1 MRILYII
8 TQGECGGAQKH
19 VFDVALFMHKNG
31 HQVFIATGRQ
41 ESPQDSWL
49 FYSLK
54 KAQFKNSQLF
64 VLEDL
69 QREIIIQKDIKSFY
83 SIYHLVKTLKPHI
96 VHVHSTKAGIIA
108 SVAARLARSH
118 IVYTVHGFV
127 FSESLSPIKKIVF
140 IAAEFIASFF
150 RNQTI
155 VVSDYDLQRGKKYK
169 ILRGERGVLIYNGL
183 DESITKNILDRKSA
197 RNIICSK
204 INLSEN
210 PVIIGVV
217 ANLYRTKGIEYL
229 IEAAKKIHLSGK
241 FMPYFFV
248 IGDGELQQEL
258 EEKITDYNLSRY
270 FFLAGTIPQAY
281 RFLKAFDLVVLPSIK
296 EGLPYILLEATLAH
310 VPLLATRVGGVVEL
324 AKHIPISLVKSAN
337 SEALAQAI
345 ILNTSSIKTSLNIH
359 NKGKLPAKFTTEHM
373 IKSLSFEYEQ
383 ILKYPFENP
392 ICKSF
397 LLTIPAFNEEKII
410 GETLLKLHRYLITNF
425 NNLIQDKCLKCCVA
439 INGTTDKMEQ
449 IVASIIPVMPYLT
462 YTITKERGRGRA
474 LFNTWRN
481 AKEDVFLYTDSDLA
495 YDLNNIG
502 SMLKSYLLNENYDLV
517 VASRRIVG
525 SHVERH
531 WLRKILTEGYNIL
544 IKVLF
549 WNSFTDAQAGC
560 KSITRNAFSSIS
572 NKLYNHS
579 GWFFDTAMLLYAE
592 KNNRKIKD
600 ITISCINNRK
610 WRLKIIKTIIYFLK
624 NLFSLRIKT
633 FLSGWHME

>member
-19 VFDVALFMHKNG
+19 VFDIALFMRKNG
-31 HQVFIATGRQ
+31 HQVFVATGRQ
-41 ESPQDSWL
+41 GSSQDSWL
-49 FYSLK
+49 FDSLK
-54 KAQFKNSQLF
+54 EAQFKDSQLF
-64 VLEDL
+64 ILEDL

-83 SIYHLVKTLKPHI
+83 SIYHLVRTLKPHI
-96 VHVHSTKAGIIA
+96 VHVHSTKAGIVA
-108 SVAARLARSH
+108 SVAARLAGSH

-127 FSESLSPIKKIVF
+127 FSESLSLIKKIVF
-140 IAAEFIASFF
+140 ITAEFITSFF
-150 RNQTI
+150 RSQTI
-155 VVSDYDLQRGKKYK
+155 VVSDYDLQQGKKYK
-169 ILRGERGVLIYNGL
+169 ILRGEGGVLIYNGL
-183 DESITKNILDRKSA
+183 DESITKNILDRESA

-204 INLSEN
+204 INPSEN
-210 PVIIGVV
+210 PVIIGVI

-241 FMPYFFV
+241 FIPYFFV
-248 IGDGELQQEL
+248 IGDGELRQEL
-258 EEKITDYNLSRY
+258 EEKITNYNLSRY
-270 FFLAGTIPQAY
+270 FFLAGTILQAY
-281 RFLKAFDLVVLPSIK
+281 RFLKAFDLVVLPSTK

-310 VPLLATRVGGVVEL
+310 VPLLATRVGGVMEL
-324 AKHIPISLVKSAN
+324 AKNIPISLVEPAN
-337 SEALAQAI
+337 SEALAQEI
-345 ILNTSSIKTSLNIH
+345 ILNISSIKTSR

-383 ILKYPFENP
+383 ILKYPLENP

-397 LLTIPAFNEEKII
+397 LLTLPAFNEEKII

-425 NNLIQDKCLKCCVA
+425 NNLIHAKCLKCCVA
-439 INGTTDKMEQ
+439 INGTTDKTEQ
-449 IVASIIPVMPYLT
+449 IVASMIPVMPYLT

-481 AKEDVFLYTDSDLA
+481 AEEDVFLYADSDLA
-495 YDLNNIG
+495 YDLSDIG

-531 WLRKILTEGYNIL
+531 CLRKILTEGYNIL

-560 KSITRNAFSSIS
+560 KSITQNAFSSIS

-600 ITISCINNRK
+600 ITISCVDNRK
-610 WRLKIIKTIIYFLK
+610 WRLKIIKTVIYFLK
-624 NLFSLRIKT
+624 NLFFLRVKT
-633 FLSGWHME
+633 FLSEWHRK